1 MQENNDFNAED
12 GINYLSP
19 QSALFTQTE
28 GGFLSLSLDGHK
40 YESVALFRAFPFAE
54 PELYI
59 SVRDS
64 DPEGKNEEIGM
75 IRSLSEFEEV
85 RGILEFQLGLR
96 YFTPRITSIKNI
108 KNEFGHAFFDCIT
121 DLGPCKFT
129 VNFREG
135 DIVTLGETR
144 VLIKD
149 IDGNRFAIDDIT
161 KLTAGEM
168 KKLDVYI

>member
-1 MQENNDFNAED
+1 MQENNDFSADE
-12 GINYLSP
+12 GIVYLSP
-19 QSALFTQTE
+19 QSAVFTQTE
-28 GGFLSLSLDGHK
+28 GGFLSLCLDGREYK
-40 YESVALFRAFPFAE
+40 NVALFRAFPFAE
-54 PELYI
+54 PDLYI

-64 DPEGKNEEIGM
+64 DTEGKNEEIGM

-121 DLGPCKFT
+121 DRGPCKFT

-135 DIVTLGETR
+135 DITHLSETR

-149 IDGNRFAIDDIT
+149 IDGNRFAVEDIT
-161 KLTAGEM
+161 KLTPGEM
-168 KKLDVYI
+168 KKLDIYI